1 MISPPLPAAE
11 SGNGRSSALCDG
23 SLIVGGLRLSY
34 GDWGGPDDP
43 IVLLHG
49 LASTRHIW
57 DLVAPI
63 LSPGYRVVALDQ
75 RGHGE
80 SGKPDCGYGFQSIVA
95 DLRGFIAAMGLDRP
109 LVVGHSWG
117 AGVALE
123 LAAAH
128 PEVAR
133 GICLVDGGTM
143 ELQARPDMTLAR
155 AREEMAPPDF
165 TGVTL
170 DQMKARMS
178 RFVSW
183 ATPEVRSAMLK
194 NFEVL
199 EDSTVR
205 ARLSRANH
213 MRIIEAM
220 WEQRPSQLFPRVRCP
235 VLLMPARRRD
245 DPSPS
250 TWWLR
255 RRESIAKAAA
265 LLPRSKTVWL
275 EDSVHDVPLQR
286 PALVAET
293 ISDHLSAGFFG

>member
-1 MISPPLPAAE
+1 M
-11 SGNGRSSALCDG
+11 SSAPCDG
-23 SLIVGGLRLSY
+23 SLTVRGLRLGY
-34 GDWGGPDDP
+34 RDWGGPGDP

-63 LSPGYRVVALDQ
+63 LSPGYRVVGLDQ

-80 SGKPDCGYGFQSIVA
+80 SDKPDCGYGFQSIVA

-117 AGVALE
+117 AGVALA

-133 GICLVDGGTM
+133 GICLVDGGTL
-143 ELQARPDMTLAR
+143 ELKTRPDMTLER

-183 ATPEVRSAMLK
+183 ATSEVRSAMLK

-199 EDSTVR
+199 EDATVR

-220 WEQRPSQLFPRVRCP
+220 WEQRPSQLFPRVRCS

-250 TWWLR
+250 AWRLR

-293 ISDHLSAGFFG
+293 ISDHLAAGFFG

>member
-1 MISPPLPAAE
+1 M
-11 SGNGRSSALCDG
+11 SSDPCDS
-23 SLIVGGLRLSY
+23 SLTVRGLRLGY
-34 GDWGGPDDP
+34 RDWGGPGDP

-63 LSPGYRVVALDQ
+63 LSPGYRVIALDQ

-80 SGKPDCGYGFQSIVA
+80 SDKPDCGYGFQSIAA

-128 PEVAR
+128 LEVAR
-133 GICLVDGGTM
+133 GICLVDGGTL
-143 ELQARPDMTLAR
+143 ELKARPDMTLER

-170 DQMKARMS
+170 EHMKARMS

-183 ATPEVRSAMLK
+183 ATPEVRSAMLR

-199 EDSTVR
+199 EGSTVR

-220 WEQRPSQLFPRVRCP
+220 WEQRPSRLFPRVRCP
-235 VLLMPARRRD
+235 VLLLSARRRD
-245 DPSPS
+245 DPSSS
-250 TWWLR
+250 TWRLR
-255 RRESIAKAAA
+255 REESIARAAA

-275 EDSVHDVPLQR
+275 ENSVHDVPLQR
-286 PALVAET
+286 PALVAEA
-293 ISDHLSAGFFG
+293 ISDHLARGFFG